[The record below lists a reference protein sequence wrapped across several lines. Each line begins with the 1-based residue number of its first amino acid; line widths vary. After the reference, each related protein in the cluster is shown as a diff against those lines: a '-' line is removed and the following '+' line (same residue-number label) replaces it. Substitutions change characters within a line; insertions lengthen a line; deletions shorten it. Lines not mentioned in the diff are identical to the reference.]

1 MKRTKNDQPIYRPM
15 LWRAL
20 QTAWNHKEL
29 WPFAL
34 LAGFA
39 STGVVVNDLLQQAE
53 VALTPSIDVANML
66 GGSLASFVTSYA
78 RLVISSGTSHIITAT
93 LGFCGIVAGGTFLIV
108 LCQQILLVAMHRAVH
123 RKAKLTGRELL
134 KTLHHHHFLRI
145 LGADLLFH
153 VAIFIVLGGGAALI
167 RNLPTS
173 IPAGGATAILLAA
186 ATLFAAFV
194 LNVVAMLTLI
204 AVGEEHTS
212 ITDALQEG
220 TARFLRHPLVSCE
233 VALLVFAANL
243 ILTIGFLFGLTIL
256 ALPIGLLL
264 AEALSNGSLSM
275 MIGVSF
281 VGTILAVFFIVAMAG
296 FMTTFTYAVW
306 TLLAEYLDRSPF
318 GSRFHHHTRNAI
330 RR

>member
-1 MKRTKNDQPIYRPM
+1 M

-20 QTAWNHKEL
+20 QTAWGHKEL

-34 LAGFA
+34 LAGLA
-39 STGVVVNDLLQQAE
+39 GTGVVVNDLLQQAE
-53 VALTPSIDVANML
+53 IALTPGIDVANML
-66 GGSLASFVTSYA
+66 GGSLAQFITSYA
-78 RLVISSGTSHIITAT
+78 GLVLSSGTGHIVTAT
-93 LGFCGIVAGGTFLIV
+93 LGFCAIIGSATFLIV

-123 RKAKLTGRELL
+123 RKEKLTGRELL

-153 VAIFIVLGGGAALI
+153 VAIFLVLGGGGELI
-167 RNLPTS
+167 RSLPLTL
-173 IPAGGATAILLAA
+173 PAGGATAILLAA
-186 ATLFAAFV
+186 ATLFVAFV
-194 LNVVAMLTLI
+194 LNVIAMLTLI

-243 ILTIGFLFGLTIL
+243 VLTIGFLFGLSVL
-256 ALPIGLLL
+256 AIPLGILL
-264 AEALSNGSLSM
+264 AEALSQGLLTM

-281 VGTILAVFFIVAMAG
+281 VGTLIVVFFTVAMAG
-296 FMTTFTYAVW
+296 FMTTFTYAAW

-318 GSRFHHHTRNAI
+318 ASRFHHHTCKAI
-330 RR
+330 QR

>member
-1 MKRTKNDQPIYRPM
+1 M

-20 QTAWNHKEL
+20 QTAWSHKEL

-34 LAGFA
+34 LAGLA
-39 STGVVVNDLLQQAE
+39 GTGVVVNDLLQQAE
-53 VALTPSIDVANML
+53 VALTPSINVANML
-66 GGSLASFVTSYA
+66 GGSFANFITSYA
-78 RLVISSGTSHIITAT
+78 KLVISSGTTNIVIAT
-93 LGFCGIVAGGTFLIV
+93 LGFCGIIAGGTFLVV
-108 LCQQILLVAMHRAVH
+108 LSQQILLVAMHRAVH

-145 LGADLLFH
+145 LGTDLLFH
-153 VAIFIVLGGGAALI
+153 VAIFMVLGGGAALI

-173 IPAGGATAILLAA
+173 VPAGGATAILLAA

-194 LNVVAMLTLI
+194 LNVVTMLTLI
-204 AVGEEHTS
+204 AVGEEHVS

-243 ILTIGFLFGLTIL
+243 VLTLGFLFGLTVL

-264 AEALSNGSLSM
+264 AEALSQGSLSM
-275 MIGVSF
+275 MIGISL
-281 VGTILAVFFIVAMAG
+281 VGTMLIVFFVVAMAG

-306 TLLAEYLDRSPF
+306 TLLAEYLDRAPF
-318 GSRFHHHTRNAI
+318 SSRFHHHTRNAI
-330 RR
+330 SR